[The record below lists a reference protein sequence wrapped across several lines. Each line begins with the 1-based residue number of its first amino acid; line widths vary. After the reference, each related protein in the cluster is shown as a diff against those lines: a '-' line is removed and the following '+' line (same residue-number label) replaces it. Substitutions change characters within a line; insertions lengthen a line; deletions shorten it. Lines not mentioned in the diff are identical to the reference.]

1 MAQSAGLRVF
11 LVVVTAIGVL
21 LLMAG
26 TFALRM
32 SPMIFDSG
40 QSLTT
45 WSLFIFLWLM
55 PVALIAG
62 LVIAWVGYAKEAM
75 GAVVG
80 GLILAALPVAIAAG
94 VIVMAGA

>member
-1 MAQSAGLRVF
+1 MAQSAGFRVF